1 MYRPGEE
8 DKAVLV
14 QRVKEFQRGAPQNKE
29 QWYSFCISRGTTNY
43 DPNRHDRMF
52 LTKFLST
59 VGKGAGSKGAVTSM
73 FGAGL
78 RTSSNEKI
86 FVGNERIFVGGLP
99 SGSTAELVRAHFAR
113 FGEVLEVDLKCGT
126 SGSFRLFA
134 YVTFASKL
142 VAQQVLDNDRNVL
155 AGTVVEC
162 RPAAL
167 YESLSSSATDAGFY
181 SKKGTG
187 SVNAPSVDMASSK
200 PLDST
205 ASLQSSPPV
214 ERSDES
220 PPRKVRR
227 FREA

>member
-99 SGSTAELVRAHFAR
+99 SGSTA
-113 FGEVLEVDLKCGT
+113 
-126 SGSFRLFA
+126 
-134 YVTFASKL
+134 

-200 PLDST
+200 P
-205 ASLQSSPPV
+205 
-214 ERSDES
+214 
-220 PPRKVRR
+220 
-227 FREA
+227 